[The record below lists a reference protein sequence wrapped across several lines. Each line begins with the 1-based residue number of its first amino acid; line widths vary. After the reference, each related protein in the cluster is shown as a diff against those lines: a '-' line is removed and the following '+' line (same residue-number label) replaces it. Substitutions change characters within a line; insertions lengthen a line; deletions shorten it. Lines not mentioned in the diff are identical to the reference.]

1 MARIVKN
8 WSVIPKV
15 YFGLYKNEFYYMEL
29 KKGIKIKL
37 RNKSTDLQAFTNVWI
52 NEEYKKQDFII
63 HDNNCVIDIG
73 GHIGLFT
80 IFASQFC
87 KNGRIITF
95 EPVNENFKILK
106 DNIKINKI
114 NNVKIFNKAVS
125 GKNGMVT
132 MYYDNKDHAAH
143 SLIHQQNKEI
153 KIESIT
159 LEKIFEMENIKICD
173 YLKLD
178 CEGSEF
184 MILENLSTNY
194 FQKIKKILLEYHL
207 FNDEIQLDKLKNR
220 LIEEGFKLEV
230 FPTNSKMGMLFAKRE

>member
-1 MARIVKN
+1 MKKNRIIITGADGALGRTVINLLNKNDEFLPLVKHN
-8 WSVIPKV
+8 
-15 YFGLYKNEFYYMEL
+15 
-29 KKGIKIKL
+29 
-37 RNKSTDLQAFTNVWI
+37 
-52 NEEYKKQDFII
+52 KKQI
-63 HDNNCVIDIG
+63 
-73 GHIGLFT
+73 
-80 IFASQFC
+80 
-87 KNGRIITF
+87 KNSIKCNIR
-95 EPVNENFKILK
+95 NF
-106 DNIKINKI
+106 NSVNKI

-125 GKNGMVT
+125 DKNGMVT

-143 SLIHQQNKEI
+143 SLIHKQNKEI

-159 LEKIFEMENIKICD
+159 LEKIFEMENVKICD

-194 FQKIKKILLEYHL
+194 FRKIKKILLEYHL

-230 FPTNSKMGMLFAKRE
+230 FPTNSKMGMLFAKKE